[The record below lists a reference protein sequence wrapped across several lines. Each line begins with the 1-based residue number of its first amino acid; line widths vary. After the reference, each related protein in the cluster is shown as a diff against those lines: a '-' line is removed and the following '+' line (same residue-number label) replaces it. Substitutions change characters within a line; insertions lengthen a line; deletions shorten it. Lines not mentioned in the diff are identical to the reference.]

1 MHSPLVTRRRL
12 AAFALATL
20 PLTAVATSSATKPKD
35 LSPVVVTATRTAQS
49 PFDVAASI
57 NVVAAP
63 PSGNLDVNAS
73 ELLAGIP
80 GVIARDRQNYAQD
93 EQISI
98 RGFGARSTFGIRGIR
113 LYTDGIPATMPDG
126 QGQVSHFNL
135 DSADRIEVLR
145 GPFSALYGNAAGG
158 VIQLF
163 TADGTAPPQ
172 LHLGL
177 AGGSDGLLRAEANAR
192 GVTGALDYNI
202 DFTHFQTDG
211 YRDHSR
217 AKRESGNAKLGWKLG
232 EHRTLTL
239 VLNTFNLPDAHDPQ
253 GLTPAQYLQDPRQA
267 STSAGPYNTRKSV
280 SQQQGG
286 LIYEDQLTE
295 NGTLRLMGYYGKRR
309 VEQFLS
315 VPTGA
320 QASPLSSGGVIDLDN
335 AYGGADARWTWAGSL
350 AGKPFDLALGVS
362 YDNQRQH
369 RLGYNNFVGN
379 QLGVHGALRRNEQNR
394 IYDFDQYAQATW
406 RVSDDWTL
414 MAGVRHSR
422 VSFQS
427 TDAYITAT
435 NPNDSGRVHYSATT
449 PVAGVLFRLSPKA
462 HLYADWGKGF
472 EAPTF
477 SELGYRNDGISG
489 LALYLK
495 PARTRSGE
503 VGLKLEPSAQSHAN
517 LALFRADS
525 RNELAVATS
534 HGGRTTYQ
542 NIDRARRQG
551 IEASFNMR
559 FAEHWKASIA
569 YTWLDA
575 TFQSPFLTCA
585 SFCTTPDTPVPGGM
599 RIPGVPRSNTY
610 TALHYGA
617 DSGWQFDLDGSYM
630 AAVPTNDLNTVSTP
644 AYALFGL
651 GAGYITQLGRWRA
664 HLFGRID
671 NAFDRRYVGAV
682 IVNAGHNGYFEPGPG
697 RTYLLGVDLRWE
709 PQG

>member
-1 MHSPLVTRRRL
+1 V
-12 AAFALATL
+12 L
-20 PLTAVATSSATKPKD
+20 PLTLSATQPPPVTKPKE

-57 NVVAAP
+57 DVVAAP
-63 PSGNLDVNAS
+63 PSGNLNVNPS

-98 RGFGARSTFGIRGIR
+98 RGFGARATFGIRGIR

-126 QGQVSHFNL
+126 QGQVSNFNL

-172 LHLGL
+172 IRVGF
-177 AGGSDGLLRAEANAR
+177 AGGSDGLLRAETDAR
-192 GVTGALDYNI
+192 GITGPLDYNI

-217 AKRESGNAKLGWKLG
+217 AKRESGNAKLGWQLG
-232 EHRTLTL
+232 THRKLTL
-239 VLNTFNLPDAHDPQ
+239 VVNTLNLPEALDPQ
-253 GLTPAQYLQDPRQA
+253 GLTPAQYQQNPRQS
-267 STSAGPYNTRKSV
+267 STPSVPYNTRKSV
-280 SQQQGG
+280 SQQQAG

-295 NGTLRLMGYYGKRR
+295 HGTLRLMGYYGQRQ

-315 VPTGA
+315 IPTFV
-320 QASPLSSGGVIDLDN
+320 QARPLSSGGVVDLNN

-350 AGKPFDLALGVS
+350 AGQPLQLAVGLN
-362 YDNQRQH
+362 YDNQHQH
-369 RLGYNNFVGN
+369 RLGYNNFVGS
-379 QLGVHGALRRNEQNR
+379 QLGVVGALRRDEEDRVYNL
-394 IYDFDQYAQATW
+394 DQYAQATW
-406 RVSDDWTL
+406 RVANDWTV

-427 TDAYITAT
+427 IDGYITASS
-435 NPNDSGRVHYSATT
+435 PNDSGQVHYSATT
-449 PVAGVLFRLSPKA
+449 PVAGVMFRLSPKA
-462 HLYADWGKGF
+462 HFYADWGEGF
-472 EAPTF
+472 ETPTF
-477 SELGYRNDGISG
+477 SELSYRNDGANG

-503 VGLKLEPSAQSHAN
+503 VGLKLEPTAQSHAE

-534 HGGRTTYQ
+534 LGGRTTYQ

-551 IEASFNMR
+551 VEASFSTR
-559 FAEHWKASIA
+559 FADAWTTTIA

-575 TFQSPFLTCA
+575 TFRSPFTSPKA
-585 SFCTTPDTPVPGGM
+585 MIANGS
-599 RIPGVPRSNTY
+599 RIPGVPRSNAY
-610 TALHYGA
+610 ASLRYGL
-617 DSGWQFDLDGSYM
+617 DTGWQFDLNGSYM
-630 AAVPTNDLNTVSTP
+630 DAVPANDLNTVSAP
-644 AYALFGL
+644 SYALFGL
-651 GAGYITQLGRWRA
+651 GAGYIARHGPWRA

-671 NAFDRRYVGAV
+671 NAFDRRYVGSV
-682 IVNAGHNGYFEPGPG
+682 IVNDGNGRYFEPGPG
-697 RTYLLGVDLRWE
+697 RTFLLGVDLRWE
-709 PQG
+709 P

>member
-1 MHSPLVTRRRL
+1 MHSSPVTRRLL
-12 AAFALATL
+12 AAASLAVL
-20 PLTAVATSSATKPKD
+20 PLTVSATQPPPLTKPKE

-57 NVVAAP
+57 DVVAAP
-63 PSGNLDVNAS
+63 PSGNLNVNPS

-98 RGFGARSTFGIRGIR
+98 RGFGARSTFGIRGVR

-126 QGQVSHFNL
+126 QGQVSNFNL

-163 TADGTAPPQ
+163 TADGTDPPQ
-172 LHLGL
+172 IRVGF
-177 AGGSDGLLRAEANAR
+177 AGGSDGLLRAETNAR
-192 GVTGALDYNI
+192 GVTGPLDYNI

-217 AKRESGNAKLGWKLG
+217 AKRESGNAKLGWQLG
-232 EHRTLTL
+232 THRKLTL
-239 VLNTFNLPDAHDPQ
+239 VVNTLNLPEAQDPQ
-253 GLTPAQYLQDPRQA
+253 GLTPAQYQQNPRQ
-267 STSAGPYNTRKSV
+267 SATPSVPYNTRKSV
-280 SQQQGG
+280 SQQQAG

-295 NGTLRLMGYYGKRR
+295 HGTLRLMGYYGQRR

-315 VPTGA
+315 IPTFV
-320 QASPLSSGGVIDLDN
+320 QARPLSSGGVINLNN

-350 AGKPFDLALGVS
+350 AGQPLQLALGLN
-362 YDNQRQH
+362 YDNQHQH
-369 RLGYNNFVGN
+369 RLGYNNFVGSR
-379 QLGVHGALRRNEQNR
+379 LGVVGALRRDEEDRVYNL
-394 IYDFDQYAQATW
+394 DQYAQATW
-406 RVSDDWTL
+406 RVAQDWTV

-422 VSFQS
+422 VNFRSI
-427 TDAYITAT
+427 DGYVTAT
-435 NPNDSGRVHYSATT
+435 NPNDSGQVHYAATT
-449 PVAGVLFRLSPKA
+449 PVAGVMFRLSPKA
-462 HLYADWGKGF
+462 HFYADWGEGF
-472 EAPTF
+472 ETPTF
-477 SELGYRNDGISG
+477 SELSYRNDGASG

-503 VGLKLEPSAQSHAN
+503 VGLKLEPTAQSHAE

-534 HGGRTTYQ
+534 LGGRTTYQ

-551 IEASFNMR
+551 VEASFNTR
-559 FAEHWKASIA
+559 FANAWTTTLA

-575 TFQSPFLTCA
+575 TFRSPFLSRNATVA
-585 SFCTTPDTPVPGGM
+585 AGS
-599 RIPGVPRSNTY
+599 RIPGVPRSNAY
-610 TALHYGA
+610 ASLRYGL
-617 DSGWQFDLDGSYM
+617 DSGWQFDLNGSYM
-630 AAVPTNDLNTVSTP
+630 DAVPANDLNTVSAP
-644 AYALFGL
+644 SYALFGL
-651 GAGYITQLGRWRA
+651 GAGYIARHGPWRA

-671 NAFDRRYVGAV
+671 NAFDRRYVGSV
-682 IVNAGHNGYFEPGPG
+682 IVNDGNGRYFEPGPG
-697 RTYLLGVDLRWE
+697 RTFLLGVDLRWE
-709 PQG
+709 P